1 MSHFRVELSCPGTG
15 KNTPVYKYFGLGAR
29 KAVKQL
35 TTVLFDSKGGKKNA
49 I

>member
-1 MSHFRVELSCPGTG
+1 MSHFRVELSCPKTG
-15 KNTPVYKYFGLGAR
+15 KVIPVYKGCGLGAR

-35 TTVLFDSKGGKKNA
+35 KTVLFDGKGGKKNA